1 MTRSHFGSCR
11 VPLRFRERSGT
22 GPHLGGVLAV
32 LLFLILMRATSVS
45 AAGVVGTGTPDS

>member
-1 MTRSHFGSCR
+1 
-11 VPLRFRERSGT
+11 
-22 GPHLGGVLAV
+22 LGGVLAV